1 MTSQRRRTAAQLAC
15 AVLAVAAVSAYAQA
29 YPAKPVR
36 LVVPFAPGGGS
47 DLVGRVLAQKL
58 TAAIGQQ
65 FIVDNRAGA
74 GGRIG
79 TEMVAKSPP
88 DGYTLLLATSSV
100 MVTAPALYKH
110 LPFDM
115 PKSFAPISLLATTAY
130 ALVVHPSV
138 PVRNV
143 RDLVALAKSRRGG
156 LTYASSGTGGPAH
169 LAGELLASVTRAPLT
184 HVPYKGS
191 GPGTLA
197 VMSGETDMM
206 FSNILPALPA
216 IKNQRLRVLGVTSAH
231 RSSIL
236 PDVPTLVEAGVPGFE
251 VEQLY
256 ALLAPAGT
264 PAEIVN
270 RLSGAA
276 AKVMQ
281 SDDVKTKLLADGSE
295 VRVSG
300 PAALEKLLIAE
311 IDKWT
316 KVIRAAGIKEE

>member
-1 MTSQRRRTAAQLAC
+1 MISRCSRRAAQLAC
-15 AVLAVAAVSAYAQA
+15 AVLAAAAVSAFAQA

-79 TEMVAKSPP
+79 TEMVAKAPP

-115 PKSFAPISLLATTAY
+115 PKSFAPTSLLATTAY

-138 PVRNV
+138 PVRSV

-169 LAGELLASVTRAPLT
+169 LAGELLASLTAAPLT

-197 VMSGETDMM
+197 VMGGETDMM

-216 IKNQRLRVLGVTSAH
+216 IRNDRLHVLGVTSSH
-231 RSSIL
+231 RSTIL
-236 PDVPTLVEAGVPGFE
+236 PDVPTIVEAGVPGFE

-264 PAEIVN
+264 PGEVVS
-270 RLSGAA
+270 RLSAEAA
-276 AKVMQ
+276 RAMQ

-300 PAALEKLLIAE
+300 PAALEKLLTAE

>member
-1 MTSQRRRTAAQLAC
+1 LLAL
-15 AVLAVAAVSAYAQA
+15 VSVSVAAEV
-29 YPAKPVR
+29 YPSRPVR
-36 LVVPFAPGGGS
+36 LIVPFAPGGGS
-47 DLVGRVLAQKL
+47 DLVGRVLAQKF
-58 TAAIGQQ
+58 TAATGQQ
-65 FIVDNRAGA
+65 FVVDNRAGA

-79 TEMVAKSPP
+79 TEMVAKAPA

-115 PKSFAPISLLATTAY
+115 PKSFAPTSLLATTAY

-138 PVRNV
+138 PARNV
-143 RDLVALAKSRRGG
+143 RDLVALAKSRAGG

-169 LAGELLASVTRAPLT
+169 LAGELLASVTGAPLT

-197 VMSGETDMM
+197 VMGGETDMM

-216 IKNQRLRVLGVTSAH
+216 IKNHRLRVLGVTSSH

-236 PDVPTLVEAGVPGFE
+236 PDVPTLIEAGVPGFE

-264 PAEIVN
+264 PADIVN
-270 RLSGAA
+270 RLSGDA
-276 AKVMQ
+276 AKAMQ
-281 SDDVKTKLLADGSE
+281 SEEVKTKLLADGSD

-300 PAALEKLLIAE
+300 PAALDALLRSE
-311 IDKWT
+311 IVKWT
-316 KVIRAAGIKEE
+316 RVIRAAGIKQE